1 MADESPDTEP
11 ASGDSHDARAGAQRR
26 SRRLRVVLVSLAG
39 AAVVVAAGAT
49 GLVLFLGEE
58 DEDPPPPAKPL
69 ALTAPRSV
77 DEVYSAAG
85 DDQLTPEEIA
95 GVVDSVEDYLRA
107 AAIAPIEHDPE
118 AEDGDDGGD
127 AEDGG
132 NASASAEPPEL
143 GRFFTEAAAR
153 RLDTDDRLALADD
166 FLPFAKYGVST
177 EHATVE
183 LAALVGDGGAAVV
196 AATIDVQT
204 VVRYEDDDVI
214 VDRRGRLVLEPADG
228 RWVIR
233 SYDVRAERIFGSE
246 TTTTSEAAFG

>member
-1 MADESPDTEP
+1 MADESPETDT
-11 ASGDSHDARAGAQRR
+11 ASGDSHHARAGAQRR

-39 AAVVVAAGAT
+39 AAVVVALGAT
-49 GLVLFLGEE
+49 GLVLFLGE

-69 ALTAPRSV
+69 ALTAPQSV
-77 DEVYSAAG
+77 DEVYSVAG
-85 DDQLTPEEIA
+85 DARLTPQEIA

-107 AAIAPIEHDPE
+107 ATITPIEHDPE
-118 AEDGDDGGD
+118 AEDGDDRSD
-127 AEDGG
+127 AEDGD
-132 NASASAEPPEL
+132 ASASAEPPEL
-143 GRFFTEAAAR
+143 GRFFTDPAAR
-153 RLDTDDRLALADD
+153 RLDTDDRRALADD

-177 EHATVE
+177 ERATVE

-233 SYDVRAERIFGSE
+233 GYDVRAERIFGSE